1 MRSVFH
7 QPEAVVLAS
16 KHLTDGS
23 GSLRWV
29 YRELAPTE
37 QQDTGWFLFADNDN
51 KAWND
56 DPKNFMSLVIDTA
69 LAIESSLSFILDMP
83 YGTDL
88 VLDDRSEIKGWLD
101 PTTRTP
107 VWLSDAS
114 IVPNIKVIDGEV
126 IEISN

>member
-1 MRSVFH
+1 M
-7 QPEAVVLAS
+7 
-16 KHLTDGS
+16 
-23 GSLRWV
+23 
-29 YRELAPTE
+29 
-37 QQDTGWFLFADNDN
+37 
-51 KAWND
+51 
-56 DPKNFMSLVIDTA
+56 VIDAA

-101 PTTRTP
+101 PTTRTL

-114 IVPNIKVIDGEV
+114 IVPNFKVIDGEV